1 MKPVLLFLFT
11 ACAFAQTKEMGLV
24 LENDLFT
31 SSVNDKYY
39 TNGIEVFYR
48 YLAKKPPETAVKKI
62 NEFRIGQYIFNP
74 QTVKAADPNVHD
86 RPFSGYL
93 FGQFSQSWLYAN
105 ESVLRLNAQAGV
117 VGPASQAQEMQE
129 FIHNTFGY
137 KPVRGWEYQT
147 HNALALQLGASY
159 SKKIYGDDHFDL
171 NAKGNAAA
179 GTVFAGA
186 TVGVLSRISLKPLL
200 PVYDSALYGAAL
212 RNEASAYKSQS
223 EFFFYISPAI
233 NYQVYDA
240 TIQGSLFNDNS
251 PITFDVVAWRFTGE
265 AGFKYRRRRLALS
278 YAFVYRGKEVH
289 NRVNEGYFF
298 GSIQMGWLLD

>member
-1 MKPVLLFLFT
+1 MRHVLLFLFT
-11 ACAFAQTKEMGLV
+11 ACAFAQTKEIGLV

-48 YLAKKPPETAVKKI
+48 YLSKKPPGTAVKKI

-105 ESVLRLNAQAGV
+105 ESVFRLNAQAGV
-117 VGPASQAQEMQE
+117 VGPSSQAQEMQE
-129 FIHNTFGY
+129 FIHRTFRY
-137 KPVRGWEYQT
+137 NPVRGWEYQI
-147 HNALALQLGASY
+147 HDALALQLGAFY
-159 SKKIYGDDHFDL
+159 LKKIYRGNHFDF
-171 NAKGNAAA
+171 NVKGNAVA
-179 GTVFAGA
+179 GTAFTGA

-212 RNEASAYKSQS
+212 HNKGSTYENQS

-251 PITFDVVAWRFTGE
+251 PITFNLVAWRFTGE
-265 AGFKYRRRRLALS
+265 AGFKYRRRRIDLS
-278 YAFVYRGKEVH
+278 YAFVYRGQEAD

-298 GSIQMGWLLD
+298 GSIQIGWLLD